1 VFIYIESS
9 EKSAC
14 PEVYEDRLAQ
24 ESKMNTARDWEKPIR
39 RLERLMRLRSFP
51 VAFKLLENKETISD
65 IPFIRRVQ
73 HKLTLCQLINL
84 VRNFDW
90 TVGAELDDFMS
101 VVCPS
106 IIGLTDIPA
115 YMKDGTFR
123 SIVWTKNRADAKKYE
138 SEIPRLPLGKY
149 EAVAMA
155 PLVYNP
161 FDPDIVLIYAN
172 PAQMML
178 LINSLQFE
186 DYEVLQFYCVGESS
200 CSDAIARCYLKGKA
214 ALSIPCYGER
224 RYGHA
229 QDDELVMAIP
239 AAMMDKAL
247 NGMEALYRRG
257 IRYPISF
264 AGAETDVI
272 HAFPAAYKA
281 ENMINKLRGADN
293 RLLLGVTGSIATGKT
308 TVAGMLEELGART
321 IDFDVLSRVV
331 VEPDKPAWQ
340 DIVAYFGEQILAA
353 DRTLDRTKLREIVF
367 SDLEKKKKLESF
379 QHPRIFEEFI
389 KAVEEHAGADPD
401 AIIQAV
407 VPLLI
412 EVNMQS
418 LFHHI
423 LMVYATEDVQKKR
436 LMKRDGASA
445 EMALN
450 MIRSQLSAEEKKGYC
465 DLVVDNTGSL
475 AETRR
480 QVERIWRKLK
490 NIQQERRERL

>member
-1 VFIYIESS
+1 
-9 EKSAC
+9 
-14 PEVYEDRLAQ
+14 
-24 ESKMNTARDWEKPIR
+24 MNTARNWEKPIR
-39 RLERLMRLRSFP
+39 RLELLLRLKSFP
-51 VAFKLLENKETISD
+51 VAFKLFEDRQAISE
-65 IPFIRRVQ
+65 IPFIRRVN
-73 HKLTLCQLINL
+73 HKLTMCQMINL

-106 IIGLTDIPA
+106 IIGLTDIPD

-123 SIVWTKNRADAKKYE
+123 SIVWTKSRADAQKYE
-138 SEIPRLPLGKY
+138 AEIPRLPTGKY

-186 DYEVLQFYCVGESS
+186 DFEVMQFYCVGESS
-200 CSDAIARCYLKGKA
+200 CSDAIARCYLQRKP

-239 AAMMDKAL
+239 AEMVDKAL
-247 NGMEALYRRG
+247 KGMEALYRRG
-257 IRYPISF
+257 IRYPISY
-264 AGAETDVI
+264 AGAETDVA
-272 HAFPAAYKA
+272 HAFPAAYGA
-281 ENMINKLRGADN
+281 EDMINKLRGSDN

-340 DIVAYFGEQILAA
+340 DIVAYFGEQILAD
-353 DRTLDRTKLREIVF
+353 DRSLDRTKLREIVF
-367 SDLEKKKKLESF
+367 QDLEKKKKLESF

-389 KAVEEHAGADPD
+389 KQVEQYASEDPHV
-401 AIIQAV
+401 IIQAV

-418 LFHHI
+418 FFHNV
-423 LMVYATEDVQKKR
+423 LMVYASEEEQKKR
-436 LMKRDGASA
+436 LMQRDGSSE
-445 EMALN
+445 EMAMN
-450 MIRSQLSAEEKKGYC
+450 MIRSQLSVDEKKGYC
-465 DLVVDNTGSL
+465 DLVVDNSGSL
-475 AETRR
+475 ENTRN
-480 QVERIWRKLK
+480 QVQKLWK
-490 NIQQERRERL
+490 QLKKIQSEKKKSMS

>member
-1 VFIYIESS
+1 M
-9 EKSAC
+9 
-14 PEVYEDRLAQ
+14 R
-24 ESKMNTARDWEKPIR
+24 TARNCEKPIR
-39 RLERLMRLRSFP
+39 RLELLMRLKSFP
-51 VAFKLLENKETISD
+51 VAFKLFEDPQAISE
-65 IPFIRRVQ
+65 IPFIRRMN
-73 HKLTLCQLINL
+73 HKSTLCQLINL

-106 IIGLTDIPA
+106 IIGLTDIPD

-123 SIVWTKNRADAKKYE
+123 SIVWTKSRADAKKFE
-138 SEIPRLPLGKY
+138 AEIPRLPTGKY
-149 EAVAMA
+149 KAVAMA

-172 PAQMML
+172 PAQIML

-186 DYEVLQFYCVGESS
+186 NYEVMQFYCVGESS
-200 CSDAIARCYLKGKA
+200 CSDAIARCYLKGKP

-229 QDDELVMAIP
+229 QDDEMVMAIP
-239 AAMMDKAL
+239 AEMMDKAL

-257 IRYPISF
+257 IRYPISY
-264 AGAETDVI
+264 AGADSDVA
-272 HAFPAAYKA
+272 HAFPAAYGA
-281 ENMINKLRGADN
+281 EDMINKLRGKDN

-340 DIVAYFGEQILAA
+340 DIVAFFGEQILAD
-353 DRTLDRTKLREIVF
+353 DRSLDRTKLREIVF
-367 SDLEKKKKLESF
+367 QDLEKKKKLESF

-389 KAVEEHAGADPD
+389 KQVEQYAGEDPNV
-401 AIIQAV
+401 IIQAV

-418 LFHHI
+418 FFHNI
-423 LMVYATEDVQKKR
+423 LMVYASEDEQKKR
-436 LMKRDGASA
+436 LMQRDGSSE
-445 EMALN
+445 EMAMN
-450 MIRSQLSAEEKKGYC
+450 MIRSQLSVDEKKGYC
-465 DLVVDNTGSL
+465 DLVLDNSGSL
-475 AETRR
+475 EQARI
-480 QVERIWRKLK
+480 QVEKLWKKLRK
-490 NIQQERRERL
+490 IQQEKRVD